1 MTSSKKKVDQVITV
15 DARKLS
21 HGLKATF
28 EGVAMVFDSIGVDAG
43 FEVEEKPEKPVAAK
57 AKGAKAEKAEKAGK
71 VEIPENPINENV
83 AEDVA
88 AGEEPVQEVEDE
100 NEDATANAAGDD
112 GVSDSPDI
120 PADEPDDVGKVE
132 KKQEA
137 PPAPSISTDDV
148 TKIIVQKIKKDRG
161 NNEKI
166 GQILK
171 TYGAVKVGE
180 LDPAKYEAFLTD
192 VAAL

>member
-1 MTSSKKKVDQVITV
+1 MTSSKKKADQLITV
-15 DARKLS
+15 DACKLS

-28 EGVAMVFDSIGVDAG
+28 EGVAMVFDSLGVDAG
-43 FEVEEKPEKPVAAK
+43 FEVEEKPEKHVAAK
-57 AKGAKAEKAEKAGK
+57 TKTAKAEKAEIQKK
-71 VEIPENPINENV
+71 TV

-88 AGEEPVQEVEDE
+88 AGEEPAQEVEDE
-100 NEDATANAAGDD
+100 NEDATADAAGGD
-112 GVSDSPDI
+112 GVSDNSDI
-120 PADEPDDVGKVE
+120 PADDPDDVSEVEE
-132 KKQEA
+132 KKET
-137 PPAPSISTDDV
+137 PAVPSISLDDV

-171 TYGAVKVGE
+171 TYGVSKVGE
-180 LDPAKYEAFLTD
+180 LDSAKYEAFLTD